1 MNLQPILIAEDDPR
15 DEELTLA
22 TLDENHLAN
31 QVFVVRDGAEILDY
45 LYGRGEFDGRV
56 GGNPVAILLDLYMP
70 KVSGLE
76 VLNIIKA
83 DENLRTIP
91 VLMMASSAEA
101 PELTE
106 CLRKGA
112 ESHLLK
118 PLDFGEFI
126 RAAKALGVY
135 WAAVSKPAPE
145 MEGNSKKTDVKDVV
159 QGKDR

>member
-22 TLDENHLAN
+22 TLEENHLAN
-31 QVFVVRDGAEILDY
+31 QVFVVRDGAEALDY
-45 LYGRGEFDGRV
+45 LYGRGEFAGRV
-56 GGNPVAILLDLYMP
+56 GGNPVAILLDLHMP

-76 VLNIIKA
+76 VLNLIKA

-101 PELTE
+101 PELAE

-118 PLDFGEFI
+118 PLNFGEFV
-126 RAAKALGVY
+126 RVARVLGVY
-135 WAAVSKPAPE
+135 WAVVSEPRLRE
-145 MEGNSKKTDVKDVV
+145 ETETR
-159 QGKDR
+159 Q